1 MACIKPFEDFDPAED
16 SKALQKAM
24 KGIGTDEQ
32 AIIDILAYRSAAQRL
47 EIMSSY
53 KAQFGKDLLKELKS
67 ELSGKFEQAI
77 LWSFNDKPH
86 VNATALFKAIDRPGT
101 DESMLIDV
109 LCTATPAEIEEI
121 KVAYLDVLERKKKK
135 NRDLETDIK
144 NDTSGD
150 FQKLLVVLL
159 QARREDSHDE
169 AQAKIDSFDLYQAG
183 EARSGTDESTFTR
196 IIGNRSWEHLCK
208 IDDFYVD
215 HYGHDLIKAIT
226 KEASGDYKAALIRIM
241 QTAAN
246 RDETIAEMFYNSMK
260 GIGTNDDSLI
270 RLLLA
275 HSENDLAHIKHVF
288 QEKYGKSLADM
299 IKGDTSGDYRKFLLA
314 IVNQGD
320 E

>member
-1 MACIKPFEDFDPAED
+1 MDFDPVED

-24 KGIGTDEQ
+24 KGIGTNEQ
-32 AIIDILAYRSAAQRL
+32 AIIDVLAFRSAAQRL
-47 EIMSSY
+47 EIMSTY

-121 KVAYLDVLERKKKK
+121 KAAYLDVLERKKKR
-135 NRDLETDIK
+135 NRDLEIDIK

-150 FQKLLVVLL
+150 FQKLLIVLL
-159 QARREDSHDE
+159 QACREDSHDE
-169 AQAKIDSFDLYQAG
+169 AQAKTDSFDLYQAG

-196 IIGNRSWEHLCK
+196 IIGNRSWKHLCK
-208 IDDFYVD
+208 VDDFYVD
-215 HYGHDLIKAIT
+215 HYGHNLIKAIT

-275 HSENDLAHIKHVF
+275 HSETDLAHIKRVF
-288 QEKYGKSLADM
+288 EEKYGKSLADM